1 MECQY
6 CKKTF
11 SSKSSLNNHQKT
23 AKYCI
28 KLQNNTNEILCFNCD
43 FCEKIFTTKQ
53 VLFNHLQSCKNKDFK
68 DKIKEKEAQFQ
79 SLLKEKEAQ
88 FQNVLK
94 EKEAQ
99 FQSLLKDIEHYKKR
113 LETQEDQIKEL
124 QERLERIANKAIER
138 PTHTTTNN
146 TTNNLLNITSC
157 IDFNDIDKIKDT
169 IENKL
174 NINHV
179 VDGQKGL
186 ARFVKDNLLT
196 DQNGKLSY
204 LCSDPSR
211 HVFRYKDETGE
222 IKKDVEAKKL
232 TSYILEGGIRSKSAD
247 IGNEWC
253 KDDDGDIDM
262 TRFSIMMEQQESIM
276 KLRDDNNSFKRE
288 LASITSL

>member
-88 FQNVLK
+88 FQ
-94 EKEAQ
+94 
-99 FQSLLKDIEHYKKR
+99 SLLKDIEHYKER

-124 QERLERIANKAIER
+124 QERLERIASKAIER

-146 TTNNLLNITSC
+146 TTHNLLNITSC

-196 DQNGKLSY
+196 DQNGKLAY

-262 TRFSIMMEQQESIM
+262 GRFTIMLQQQESIM
-276 KLRDDNNSFKRE
+276 KLRDDNNTFKKE
-288 LASITSL
+288 LASMTSL

>member
-68 DKIKEKEAQFQ
+68 DI
-79 SLLKEKEAQ
+79 LKEKEAQ
-88 FQNVLK
+88 FKNVLK

-99 FQSLLKDIEHYKKR
+99 FQSLLKDIEHYKERLKR
-113 LETQEDQIKEL
+113 QEEQIKEL
-124 QERLERIANKAIER
+124 QETLERIANKAIER
-138 PTHTTTNN
+138 PTHAT

-276 KLRDDNNSFKRE
+276 KLRDDNNTFKRE
-288 LASITSL
+288 LASMTSL